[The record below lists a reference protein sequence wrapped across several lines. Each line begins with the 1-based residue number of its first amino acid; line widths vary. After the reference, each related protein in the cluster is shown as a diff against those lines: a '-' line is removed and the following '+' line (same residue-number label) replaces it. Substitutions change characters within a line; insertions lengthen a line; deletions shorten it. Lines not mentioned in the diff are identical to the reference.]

1 MATPQKT
8 TVITI
13 DEVKKMKKYLAFGL
27 IAAAMIVAPAAA
39 FAGDSVSRQEINQSA
54 TAIGNGSSVNQ
65 QAKQTSIQEQ
75 RGSRPGDR
83 QRSNQL
89 INQDGVAIDG
99 GRVEQRATDFNRQQQ
114 FQRKSRFRR

>member
-1 MATPQKT
+1 
-8 TVITI
+8 
-13 DEVKKMKKYLAFGL
+13 MKRNLAFGL
-27 IAAAMIVAPAAA
+27 IAAAMIVAPSTA
-39 FAGDSVSRQEINQSA
+39 FAGDSASRQEINQSA

-99 GRVEQRATDFNRQQQ
+99 GRVEQRATDFNRQEQI
-114 FQRKSRFRR
+114 RKSRFRR

>member
-1 MATPQKT
+1 
-8 TVITI
+8 
-13 DEVKKMKKYLAFGL
+13 MKKYLAFGL
-27 IAAAMIVAPAAA
+27 IAAAMIVAPATA

-75 RGSRPGDR
+75 RGSRPSDR

-114 FQRKSRFRR
+114 FQKNSRFRR

>member
-1 MATPQKT
+1 MH
-8 TVITI
+8 
-13 DEVKKMKKYLAFGL
+13 EVNKMKKNLVFGL

-39 FAGDSVSRQEINQSA
+39 KAGDSASRQEINQTA

-75 RGSRPGDR
+75 RNSRSGDR
-83 QRSNQL
+83 QRSNQV

-99 GRVEQRATDFNRQQQ
+99 GRVEQRANDFNHQQQ
-114 FQRKSRFRR
+114 IQRKSRFHR

>member
-1 MATPQKT
+1 MNKN
-8 TVITI
+8 
-13 DEVKKMKKYLAFGL
+13 LAFGL
-27 IAAAMIVAPAAA
+27 IAAAMIVAPTTA
-39 FAGDSVSRQEINQSA
+39 FAGDSASRQEINQSA
-54 TAIGNGSSVNQ
+54 TAIGNGSSVSQ

-75 RGSRPGDR
+75 RGARPGDR

-114 FQRKSRFRR
+114 FKRDFRLRR

>member
-1 MATPQKT
+1 
-8 TVITI
+8 
-13 DEVKKMKKYLAFGL
+13 MKKNLVFGL
-27 IAAAMIVAPAAA
+27 IAAAMIVAPTAA
-39 FAGDSVSRQEINQSA
+39 FAGDSSVTRQEINQTA

-75 RGSRPGDR
+75 RGSRTGNR
-83 QRSNQL
+83 IQRANQL

-114 FQRKSRFRR
+114 IQRNSRFRR

>member
-1 MATPQKT
+1 
-8 TVITI
+8 
-13 DEVKKMKKYLAFGL
+13 MKKYLAFGL
-27 IAAAMIVAPAAA
+27 IAAAMIVAPATA
-39 FAGDSVSRQEINQSA
+39 FAGDSSTTRQEINQSA

-75 RGSRPGDR
+75 RGSRTGDR
-83 QRSNQL
+83 TQRSNQL

-114 FQRKSRFRR
+114 FQRKSRFHR